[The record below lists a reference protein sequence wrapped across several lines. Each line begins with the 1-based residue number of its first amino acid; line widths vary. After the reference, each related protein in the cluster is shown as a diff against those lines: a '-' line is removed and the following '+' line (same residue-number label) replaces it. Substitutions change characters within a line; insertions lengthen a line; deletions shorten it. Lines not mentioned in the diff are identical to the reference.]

1 VVIFDTPLT
10 DAEKLPLDHTDE
22 NTSRPVGGI
31 ASFFLCSFCMSCRN
45 RKILFQAQQIAI
57 QKEEKQTINKKKQ
70 KSD

>member
-31 ASFFLCSFCMSCRN
+31 ASFFYVLSVCLVE
-45 RKILFQAQQIAI
+45 I
-57 QKEEKQTINKKKQ
+57 EKYCFRHNKLLSKKKKNKQ
-70 KSD
+70 

>member
-1 VVIFDTPLT
+1 
-10 DAEKLPLDHTDE
+10 
-22 NTSRPVGGI
+22 
-31 ASFFLCSFCMSCRN
+31 MSCRN